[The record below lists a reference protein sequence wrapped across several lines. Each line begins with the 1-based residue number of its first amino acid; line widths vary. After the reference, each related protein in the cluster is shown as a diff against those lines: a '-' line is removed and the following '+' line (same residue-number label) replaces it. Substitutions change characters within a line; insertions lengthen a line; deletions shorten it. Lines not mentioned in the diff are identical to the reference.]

1 MAAKR
6 ELPERSRYRVIEVR
20 MWADQRFCALTPIP
34 PSGQG
39 LWVYLLSGPHTGPI
53 PGIFSAG
60 RAGMAEA
67 LGWEQEAFD
76 EAFGEVFAQGMAK
89 ADWKARL
96 VWIPKAV
103 ECNRP
108 ASPNVVTSWGKEWPQ
123 LPECDLKVEAFEVL
137 KTFIHGLGEPF
148 GKAFD
153 KAFAKPI
160 VKASGKAFEMAS
172 GKTSPI
178 QKQEQEQEPTN
189 SRRQYTAD
197 GGAVDNSSEGDQQQ
211 KDETTTEGNRTDSQP
226 RNPASQESGAGGVAA
241 DQGEHG
247 HMEGGASGVAPV
259 ACAADDGI
267 PPLSVSIEWLQERGV
282 LIDASNDL
290 LIGWRRANVT
300 EGQFTI
306 AIAKAKDYKL
316 AHIPANYLAKII
328 DEMVNPPERVS
339 KKRIAL
345 GDDIESLQAAARALG
360 MDAGLPGEGRHAYK
374 ARILERMN
382 QGRHAA

>member
-1 MAAKR
+1 MATKK

-20 MWADQRFCALTPIP
+20 MWADQKFCALSPIP

-39 LWVYLLSGPHTGPI
+39 LWVYLLTGPHTGPI
-53 PGIFSAG
+53 PGVFRAG
-60 RAGMAEA
+60 RAGLAEE
-67 LGWEQEAFD
+67 LGWTPEAFD
-76 EAFGEVFAQGMAK
+76 EAFAEVFRRGMAK
-89 ADWKARL
+89 ADWQAKF

-137 KTFIHGLGEPF
+137 KSFIHGLGEAF

-160 VKASGKAFEMAS
+160 VKASGKAFDMAS
-172 GKTSPI
+172 GKTMAI

-189 SRRQYTAD
+189 SRRLCTAA
-197 GGAVDNSSEGDQQQ
+197 GEPVDNLADDQQQQ
-211 KDETTTEGNRTDSQP
+211 KDETTTEGNRTDSQTL
-226 RNPASQESGAGGVAA
+226 NPASQESAAGVVAAGPDGSAHRQGVA
-241 DQGEHG
+241 
-247 HMEGGASGVAPV
+247 SGMAAPARV
-259 ACAADDGI
+259 SDDGM
-267 PPLSVSIEWLQERGV
+267 PPLSVSVEWLQDRGV
-282 LIDASNDL
+282 QIDASSDL
-290 LIGWRRANVT
+290 LIGWRRAGVT

-328 DEMVNPPERVS
+328 DEMINPPERAS

-345 GDDIESLQAAARALG
+345 GDDEKSLKAAARELG
-360 MDAGLPGEGRHAYK
+360 MDEGRQGESLKQYK
-374 ARILERMN
+374 ARIIERMN
-382 QGRHAA
+382 DGRHAA